1 MLPAKKSSE
10 HSCRCRG
17 ARCPNRPPKPS
28 GNFYTIPWK
37 TAAAKSKACVLLGG
51 GQTGTAQS
59 GWINDDGTEVTQSWY
74 CGYFPYEDP
83 QYVVTVLKENGEGGS
98 VDCAPVFAYI
108 ADEILKL
115 S

>member
-1 MLPAKKSSE
+1 M
-10 HSCRCRG
+10 HR
-17 ARCPNRPPKPS
+17 
-28 GNFYTIPWK
+28 
-37 TAAAKSKACVLLGG
+37 
-51 GQTGTAQS
+51 TAQS

>member
-1 MLPAKKSSE
+1 MSMKQNKKLN
-10 HSCRCRG
+10 
-17 ARCPNRPPKPS
+17 AD
-28 GNFYTIPWK
+28 K
-37 TAAAKSKACVLLGG
+37 TRQAFHL
-51 GQTGTAQS
+51 TGQS